1 MSKKKNNV
9 SNSNSKYNRYQK
21 SSNKKKNVK
30 NTKKEDL
37 TLTKQQSFHF
47 EEMEDLDSTK
57 NLDIS
62 FVEGKKKERKNINMV
77 DGCTEILDV
86 DEVKKANLEYNTSL
100 EEKRKDR
107 DILLSRIFMLL
118 SLCLIIFIIFHFATV
133 DHSVKVVEKEVIKEV
148 KTVDDNY
155 LFLGDSITE
164 LYDLEKY
171 YGKLPVINSGKSGY
185 TTQDILDNLD
195 KMVYQY
201 NPSKVF
207 LLIGINDLGFEVDPE
222 VVVNNIKKIV
232 DNIKK
237 NRPYSKIYLE
247 SIYPVNNSEYEKIA
261 SYVTQGHMHNEDV
274 VEINKKLAQ
283 FAVEEDITYIDLYS
297 ELVGEDGLLKL
308 EYTVDGLHISDEGYK
323 VITDVLN
330 RYMKK

>member
-261 SYVTQGHMHNEDV
+261 SYVTQGHMYNEDV